1 MRHKVFGDGSDV
13 HQMLVDCPKG
23 EHFRIMNADLEILVG
38 EVKEQLWIGVVI
50 WGNNSPHNGWHQM
63 EPLVFVHLQKIVYQL
78 DGMFDWQLWID
89 FLDNFVVG
97 FYLGEVGI
105 VSEMGQRE
113 VCRYGVKDCFFAE
126 QKFQESATA
135 AH

>member
-1 MRHKVFGDGSDV
+1 
-13 HQMLVDCPKG
+13 
-23 EHFRIMNADLEILVG
+23 
-38 EVKEQLWIGVVI
+38 
-50 WGNNSPHNGWHQM
+50 
-63 EPLVFVHLQKIVYQL
+63 
-78 DGMFDWQLWID
+78 MFDWQLWID

-126 QKFQESATA
+126 QKF
-135 AH
+135 